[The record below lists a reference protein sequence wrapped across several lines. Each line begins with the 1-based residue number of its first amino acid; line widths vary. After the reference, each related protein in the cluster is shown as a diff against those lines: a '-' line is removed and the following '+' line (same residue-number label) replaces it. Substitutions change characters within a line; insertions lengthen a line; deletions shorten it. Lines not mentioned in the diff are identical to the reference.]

1 MNGLETLSGDAFTM
15 HRRSL
20 IAAAPLA
27 LIATVAQASGAKKEG
42 EDEKA
47 PVGQYVDLSPVA
59 MPIVVDGKLVN
70 YVFAYVRINLT
81 LRANSVKLR
90 EKEPFFRD
98 ALVRAA
104 HRTPFTKAGDYS
116 VVDEAR
122 LSAVMMREAAA
133 ITGPGMVKS
142 VVVTSQSPKKRIP
155 PLRPPPKG

>member
-1 MNGLETLSGDAFTM
+1 ML
-15 HRRSL
+15 RRFL

-27 LIATVAQASGAKKEG
+27 LIAASAQASEKK
-42 EDEKA
+42 DEKT

-59 MPIVVDGKLVN
+59 LPIVVRGQLVN

-81 LRANSVKLR
+81 NSANSVKLR

-104 HRTPFTKAGDYS
+104 HRTPFTKADDYS

-122 LSAVMMREAAA
+122 LSAVLTREAAA
-133 ITGPGMVKS
+133 IAGPGAVKS
-142 VVVTSQSPKKRIP
+142 VVVTSQSPKKRIVMP
-155 PLRPPPKG
+155 RPKPAA

>member
-1 MNGLETLSGDAFTM
+1 M
-15 HRRSL
+15 HRRAL

-27 LIATVAQASGAKKEG
+27 LYAAAARASGAKEEG
-42 EDEKA
+42 GDEKT

-59 MPIVVDGKLVN
+59 LPIVVDGRLVN

-104 HRTPFTKAGDYS
+104 HRTPFTKPGDYS

-155 PLRPPPKG
+155 VPRPAPKG

>member
-1 MNGLETLSGDAFTM
+1 ML
-15 HRRSL
+15 RRAL

-27 LIATVAQASGAKKEG
+27 LYAAAANASGAKKGEG
-42 EDEKA
+42 GDEKT

-59 MPIVVDGKLVN
+59 LPIVVDGRLVN

-104 HRTPFTKAGDYS
+104 HRAPFTKAGDYS
-116 VVDEAR
+116 VVDETR
-122 LSAVMMREAAA
+122 VSAVMMREAAA

-155 PLRPPPKG
+155 VPRPAPKG

>member
-1 MNGLETLSGDAFTM
+1 M
-15 HRRSL
+15 HRRAL

-27 LIATVAQASGAKKEG
+27 LYAAAAQASGGGKQEG
-42 EDEKA
+42 DEKT

-59 MPIVVDGKLVN
+59 LPIVVDGRLVN

-155 PLRPPPKG
+155 VPRPAPKG